1 MDMWEP
7 YRQAVRTKLPWADIV
22 ADRFHVVKQ
31 LNRQLDLLRKKVQRD
46 ADEELAKLLKGC
58 RWIILKPR
66 RNLSAKDS
74 AKLQKI
80 F

>member
-1 MDMWEP
+1 MWEA

-22 ADRFHVVKQ
+22 AERFHVVKQ

-66 RNLSAKDS
+66 RNLSVKWFS
-74 AKLQKI
+74 
-80 F
+80 